1 MERERV
7 NDLLLFVTSNDVD
20 DGDDRVV
27 IFVLFVSVSMDDDV
41 MIFVVL
47 VVVVLTFLNKS
58 ENESSNCFV
67 VLLELFE
74 PKVIDELDEMLL
86 LFVVAVDEVV
96 VILVVAGV
104 SVKFSN
110 NDRFDV
116 DTEDDDDELVLDG
129 FVFEGFVA
137 DLYGIVGRG
146 GGIMGA

>member
-1 MERERV
+1 M
-7 NDLLLFVTSNDVD
+7 TSNDVD
-20 DGDDRVV
+20 DGDDRAV

-96 VILVVAGV
+96 VAGV